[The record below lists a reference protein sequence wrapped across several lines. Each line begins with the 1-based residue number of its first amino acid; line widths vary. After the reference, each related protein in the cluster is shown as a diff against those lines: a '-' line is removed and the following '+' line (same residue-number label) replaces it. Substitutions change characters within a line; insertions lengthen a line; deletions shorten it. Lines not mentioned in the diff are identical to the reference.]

1 MIKYTQEEILTRD
14 RTEDAEE
21 LLGEEVYYSLR
32 LKDCLAR
39 ARRNSPKD
47 VARLLEIQ
55 IHRSGSPY
63 LIQDCCGHVMRFP
76 FIAPKKRGKPEYIP
90 YDSKEE
96 FIDAYARVRISE
108 LKEEEERYL
117 NEHGMWLKTLAE
129 DRYCMIKY
137 IMDAGVYFANDEESL
152 WSWENLLNNFMFLG
166 DTPCGK
172 R

>member
-21 LLGEEVYYSLR
+21 LLGEEVYYGFR
-32 LKDCLAR
+32 LKECLAR
-39 ARRNSPKD
+39 ARRNCPKD
-47 VARLLEIQ
+47 VARLLEI
-55 IHRSGSPY
+55 RKSGSPY
-63 LIQDCCGHVMRFP
+63 LIQDCCGHIMGFP
-76 FIAPKKRGKPEYIP
+76 FIAPKKKGKLEYIP

-117 NEHGMWLKTLAE
+117 NEHGMWLKSLAE
-129 DRYCMIKY
+129 DRYCMIKS
-137 IMDAGVYFANDEESL
+137 IMDAGVYLANDEESL

-172 R
+172 M